1 MIFSLYR
8 PYHARSKASKEWS
21 LRSPII
27 GNMKLRALYL
37 EETSRLFFTRP
48 NQVTTLCSDVVF
60 SSYEQIVLFLD
71 GYHPVDLAA
80 KKVGNIKEFLIG
92 NGVVETLDADIDAS
106 AKIVPNDRLCVRLFD
121 AKDGSDVNRKLG
133 IPLVEE
139 VYISCTVSPRLFWV
153 QLKSNSDAIFDIQ
166 DQLESAGNFLSCH
179 FTFPSDFF
187 IYFFISLNSW

>member
-139 VYISCTVSPRLFWV
+139 VYISCTELIEEAI
-153 QLKSNSDAIFDIQ
+153 QNSANSEAEVDRPAEAVGQEIEPVFEGCLETAANE
-166 DQLESAGNFLSCH
+166 QLEIL
-179 FTFPSDFF
+179 
-187 IYFFISLNSW
+187 